1 MKNLR
6 GMDRTNTP
14 KNLAL
19 TERQW
24 SYLEGIA
31 ERLGVRMRKSG

>member
-19 TERQW
+19 TERH
-24 SYLEGIA
+24 YLEGIA